1 MARIFVVGSM
11 NSDTFLKV
19 ENFVEPGETISA
31 LSSHTALGGKGL
43 NQAVAAA
50 RMGIPVTMVAALGR
64 DAVGDAVATDLA
76 AEENLDMTAVLRVS
90 EPTGQAMIQS
100 DADGENAIVVV
111 AGANAANTPENVVER
126 LAAVQAGD
134 IVVCQLE
141 IPEPA
146 VAAALAE
153 AKKRGATTVLN
164 AAPAAPVGHLL
175 ENVDVLIVNETE
187 ADTILGTKVTD
198 RAQQLHLRYGG
209 SIVVTLGSHGC
220 QYIDAYLPD
229 ADVKADALPAHH
241 VDVVDTT
248 GAGDAFVGAFAAA
261 LAVGESLATA
271 ARWGTALGAIATGA
285 SGAQGY
291 TASRADVV
299 ALAGVGAASGAGTEA
314 AATEN

>member
-1 MARIFVVGSM
+1 M
-11 NSDTFLKV
+11 
-19 ENFVEPGETISA
+19 
-31 LSSHTALGGKGL
+31 
-43 NQAVAAA
+43 
-50 RMGIPVTMVAALGR
+50 
-64 DAVGDAVATDLA
+64 
-76 AEENLDMTAVLRVS
+76 
-90 EPTGQAMIQS
+90 
-100 DADGENAIVVV
+100 
-111 AGANAANTPENVVER
+111 
-126 LAAVQAGD
+126 
-134 IVVCQLE
+134 
-141 IPEPA
+141 
-146 VAAALAE
+146 
-153 AKKRGATTVLN
+153 
-164 AAPAAPVGHLL
+164 
-175 ENVDVLIVNETE
+175 DVLIVNETE

-299 ALAGVGAASGAGTEA
+299 ALAGVGAASGTGAGA

>member
-64 DAVGDAVATDLA
+64 DAVGDAVATELA

-209 SIVVTLGSHGC
+209 SIV
-220 QYIDAYLPD
+220 YIDAYLPD

>member
-1 MARIFVVGSM
+1 
-11 NSDTFLKV
+11 
-19 ENFVEPGETISA
+19 
-31 LSSHTALGGKGL
+31 
-43 NQAVAAA
+43 
-50 RMGIPVTMVAALGR
+50 MVAALGR
-64 DAVGDAVATDLA
+64 DAVGDAVAAELA
-76 AEENLDMTAVLRVS
+76 AEENLDMDAVLRVS

-126 LAAVQAGD
+126 LAAVQSGD

-146 VAAALAE
+146 VAAALSE

-175 ENVDVLIVNETE
+175 ENVDVLSVNETE

-261 LAVGESLATA
+261 LAVGESLATP

-299 ALAGVGAASGAGTEA
+299 ALAGVGAGSAAGAGATGA
-314 AATEN
+314 AGTPGATTGSDN